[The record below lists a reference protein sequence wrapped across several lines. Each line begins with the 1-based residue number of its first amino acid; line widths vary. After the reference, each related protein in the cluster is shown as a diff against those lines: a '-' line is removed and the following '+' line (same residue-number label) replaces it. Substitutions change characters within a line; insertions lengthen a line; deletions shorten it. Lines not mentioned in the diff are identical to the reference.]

1 MADTILFKCL
11 ADLLSSTPAGSCGGG
26 AALARFRFTHT
37 VKGLVVGLLP
47 FSMGGGLQCP
57 ALAHGNP
64 QPAGVLSYV
73 LRKGFHY
80 EARY

>member
-11 ADLLSSTPAGSCGGG
+11 ADLLSSTPGSCGGG

-47 FSMGGGLQCP
+47 FSMGGGLCP
-57 ALAHGNP
+57 AIAHGNL

-80 EARY
+80 EAHY